1 MVAHIGMEYEM
12 SNLEQSIK
20 ARSAAFGN
28 YIDPQRELFDAPQL
42 SLVQV
47 DLPEYANSGL
57 GRALLSVIRYE
68 FTDLGGAF
76 GVEGMSVGADSSRG
90 MMVYKDMQP
99 TVVAASHAEL
109 HARNAELAESLRK
122 VNLPPELISIGVLR
136 AAEAAMSFEDL
147 YRFIEVYHARAS
159 WIESHPV
166 EVKFANLEAM
176 SGGSGIQWSR
186 VLPNGPS
193 FE

>member
-1 MVAHIGMEYEM
+1 M
-12 SNLEQSIK
+12 SILEKSIK
-20 ARSAAFGN
+20 ARSLACGS

-42 SLVQV
+42 ALVQV

-68 FTDLGGAF
+68 FTDLDSVF

-99 TVVAASHAEL
+99 TVVAASHNEL
-109 HARNAELAESLRK
+109 HERNPELANALRTQGF
-122 VNLPPELISIGVLR
+122 PPELISIGVLR
-136 AAEAAMSFEDL
+136 AAETETSFDGL
-147 YRFIEVYHARAS
+147 CRFIEVYHARAS

-186 VLPNGPS
+186 VLPSGPS
-193 FE
+193 FAE